1 MTYIFHLS
9 SVRRHHGKV
18 GVLGYPLA
26 HLGGF
31 CWRQLLILIIRVGVS
46 IGFLLGRGL
55 AIGGVCFDGNTL
67 YLIKCLEVCT
77 KFFLVSDLTQVDS
90 SL

>member
-1 MTYIFHLS
+1 M
-9 SVRRHHGKV
+9 
-18 GVLGYPLA
+18 
-26 HLGGF
+26 
-31 CWRQLLILIIRVGVS
+31 S